1 MSIEAEYRV
10 TCDSRGGLCRSQT
23 EPHEAPDP
31 AIYEAL
37 EAGWWLSDDDGMW
50 HCPLCGIKPANRGQ
64 G

>member
-1 MSIEAEYRV
+1 MSVKAEYRV

-23 EPHEAPDP
+23 EPHGAPDP

-37 EAGWWLSDDDGMW
+37 EAGWWLDDDGDW
-50 HCPLCGIKPANRGQ
+50 RCPLCGIKPANRGQ